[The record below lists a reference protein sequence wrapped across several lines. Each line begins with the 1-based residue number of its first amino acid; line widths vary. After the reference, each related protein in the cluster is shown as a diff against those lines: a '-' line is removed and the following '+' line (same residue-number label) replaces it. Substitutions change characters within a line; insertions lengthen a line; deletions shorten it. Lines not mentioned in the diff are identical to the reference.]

1 MLVIDFY
8 ICGFCSIKCKLAFF
22 CTRAT
27 ILRLLIKLESIHD
40 SFALFQVN
48 WKNRKWYC
56 NKINLIAVVYVN
68 LTENFFCSNY
78 GASYNQVFPWY
89 FEFVNMTQLSYQVG
103 GVPYSQVRLII
114 EQLRWFLSFKPSRS
128 ASVLSENSALLCRNV
143 LIISAQA
150 WMNFHFVISQ
160 FAFFSNMSDFKTI
173 RKLIICANTP

>member
-1 MLVIDFY
+1 MFVIDLY
-8 ICGFCSIKCKLAFF
+8 ICSFYSIKCKLAFF

-27 ILRLLIKLESIHD
+27 ILRLLIYLESIHD
-40 SFALFQVN
+40 SFAFFQVN

-56 NKINLIAVVYVN
+56 NKIN
-68 LTENFFCSNY
+68 FFSSVY
-78 GASYNQVFPWY
+78 GASYNQVFPHN
-89 FEFVNMTQLSYQVG
+89 FEFVNMTQLSCQVG
-103 GVPYSQVRLII
+103 GVPYSRVRLIT

-128 ASVLSENSALLCRNV
+128 ASVLSENSALLCRSV

-173 RKLIICANTP
+173 RKVIICANTPQQSSLTRSLSSS